1 MHPVPRPD
9 LQGII
14 AAVLTPIDAGLDIDT
29 PRLLSH
35 IHSLL
40 ADGCSMVSTFG
51 TTGEGASFSSREKL
65 AAHQALIAGGIAP
78 RQLLPAIMACALDEG
93 ATQLAE
99 LAGLGCPY
107 ALVLPPFYYRQAPLA
122 GLIDYFE
129 SLYRRAG
136 SPKIGIVLYNIPAMS
151 GITITHDLL
160 RGLAERGVVPLAGVK
175 DSTGDVESGLAFV
188 RAFPNLAVFTG
199 DDRVLLPLV
208 AAGGAGII
216 GGLPN
221 LYAADLAAMLK
232 APDGAEKQ
240 RLAGIAAE
248 RIADV
253 DRRGGLIALKR
264 DLATRLGDPAWTRA
278 RPPVGSL
285 AAAS

>member
-14 AAVLTPIDAGLDIDT
+14 AAVLTPIDADLDIDT

-35 IHSLL
+35 IRSLL
-40 ADGCSMVSTFG
+40 NDGCSMVSTFG
-51 TTGEGASFSSREKL
+51 TTGEGTSFSSREKL
-65 AAHQALIAGGIAP
+65 AAHQTLIAGGVTP
-78 RQLLPAIMACALDEG
+78 RRILPAIMACALDEG

-107 ALVLPPFYYRQAPLA
+107 VLVLPPFYYRQAPLA

-136 SPKIGIVLYNIPAMS
+136 SPEIGIVLYNIPAMS

-160 RGLAERGVVPLAGVK
+160 RGLIERGVVPLVGVK
-175 DSTGDVESGLAFV
+175 DSTGDVDSGLAFV
-188 RAFPNLAVFTG
+188 RTFPDLAVFTG

-221 LYAADLAAMLK
+221 LYAADLVAMLQG
-232 APDGAEKQ
+232 PEGPEKQ
-240 RLAGIAAE
+240 RLAEIAAV

-253 DRRGGLIALKR
+253 DRRGGLIALKN
-264 DLATRLGDPAWTRA
+264 DLAARLGDPTWTRA

>member
-1 MHPVPRPD
+1 
-9 LQGII
+9 
-14 AAVLTPIDAGLDIDT
+14 
-29 PRLLSH
+29 
-35 IHSLL
+35 
-40 ADGCSMVSTFG
+40 
-51 TTGEGASFSSREKL
+51 
-65 AAHQALIAGGIAP
+65 
-78 RQLLPAIMACALDEG
+78 
-93 ATQLAE
+93 
-99 LAGLGCPY
+99 
-107 ALVLPPFYYRQAPLA
+107 
-122 GLIDYFE
+122 
-129 SLYRRAG
+129 
-136 SPKIGIVLYNIPAMS
+136 
-151 GITITHDLL
+151 
-160 RGLAERGVVPLAGVK
+160 VK
-175 DSTGDVESGLAFV
+175 DFTGDVESGLAFV
-188 RAFPNLAVFTG
+188 RAFPDLAVFTG

-232 APDGAEKQ
+232 APEGAEKQ

-264 DLATRLGDPAWTRA
+264 DLAARLGDPAWTRA